1 MIAKSGSDFTNVVI
15 FCKKESGSL
24 DFRDATAADMLGT
37 YARQEFLQ
45 PKYEVKEDGFL
56 ASPDEV
62 GILRANDTDVVRRS
76 HKTSALGHWKI
87 MRTILPAAVWEK
99 W

>member
-1 MIAKSGSDFTNVVI
+1 MIAKTGSDFTNVVI

-24 DFRDATAADMLGT
+24 SFRDANAADMLGT

-45 PKYEVKEDGFL
+45 PKYEVEAEDFL

-62 GILRANDTDVVRRS
+62 GILRANDTNVVRRS
-76 HKTSALGHWKI
+76 HKSSALGHWKI
-87 MRTILPAAVWEK
+87 MRTVLPAVVWEK